1 VLRQLVIIIG
11 IITVAGLAAWPF
23 VQPIPDPSLAAD
35 SGTSSPLT
43 TGDELKPCTLDSP
56 GYITA
61 TLYGSINTEFDL
73 HGDQLQCAGKL
84 NALNGRSRI
93 ALVVEQTLDDSESST
108 LVFVIGMENVEENTN
123 QQGLET
129 NLTIVD
135 QSNGIFFG
143 TQGTGRCW
151 TDLKQV
157 LVESDSSE
165 VRYRAE
171 GEVYCSGAVPQIKG
185 PGSVTISN
193 FNFAGE
199 LHRTVEPSDSNI
211 AASDE

>member
-1 VLRQLVIIIG
+1 MLRQLVIIIG

-23 VQPIPDPSLAAD
+23 VQSIPDASVAAGA
-35 SGTSSPLT
+35 GTSSPLT

-61 TLYGSINTEFDL
+61 KLYGSINMAFDL

-93 ALVVEQTLDDSESST
+93 ALVVEQTLADSESST
-108 LVFVIGMENVEENTN
+108 LVFVIGMENVEENTT
-123 QQGLET
+123 QKGLET

-135 QSNGIFFG
+135 QSNGTFFG

-157 LVESDSSE
+157 LVESDSTE

-199 LHRTVEPSDSNI
+199 LHRTTEQSASELVESN
-211 AASDE
+211 E